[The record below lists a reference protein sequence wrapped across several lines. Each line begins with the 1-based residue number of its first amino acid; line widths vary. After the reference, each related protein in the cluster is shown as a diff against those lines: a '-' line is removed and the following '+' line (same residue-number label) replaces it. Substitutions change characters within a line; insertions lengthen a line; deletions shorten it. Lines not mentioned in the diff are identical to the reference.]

1 MYRIGENNWAFH
13 QPSCCLLPE
22 FAGWPALHQS
32 CWTLFS
38 IYNSKPDGKWVY
50 YTLIELFHNNG
61 KAFCNVCASSTY
73 KSLVYCLIMFVPITE
88 NEVKVI
94 SRNEKSTL
102 KAPGCFSF
110 WCNLVECTSVLF
122 SYSTGI
128 STGASEW
135 ATSDLTNP
143 TLPWAFVYESASQ
156 GSDGGSGQLWQQ
168 SVSFL
173 LCNPVCQMQLADRFW
188 LWPVKGIRG
197 YRMWHSAMVES
208 PGLFL
213 RSVHEGTLAQGSRV
227 TLASLFMWYLARGT
241 FWKRRTDLINKFY
254 TQKRGRK
261 WGTRFILDNW
271 KKSFLGKKKKSLRNL
286 QNLQMFNDYR
296 IWPKAGRT
304 NQKLEPKGLYVRA

>member
-1 MYRIGENNWAFH
+1 MKWRSLAGMRKAQAF
-13 QPSCCLLPE
+13 
-22 FAGWPALHQS
+22 
-32 CWTLFS
+32 
-38 IYNSKPDGKWVY
+38 
-50 YTLIELFHNNG
+50 LI
-61 KAFCNVCASSTY
+61 
-73 KSLVYCLIMFVPITE
+73 
-88 NEVKVI
+88 
-94 SRNEKSTL
+94 

-197 YRMWHSAMVES
+197 YRIWHSAMVES

-261 WGTRFILDNW
+261 WGTRFILDDW